1 MSEEKIL
8 SDEELQQQAR
18 AGSREAEEALV
29 VRYGRLVRI
38 CARPCFL
45 AGGDSEDLIQEGMM
59 GLLSAIREYDPHM
72 SASFKTFAELC
83 IKRRIYSAVK
93 GASRKK
99 HQPLNDGLS
108 LEQVLSE
115 ESQSHLAFNE
125 SFRRIPEEQVL
136 ARESESEILAFHGS
150 MFSKLEKE
158 VLGLY
163 LQGLSCQEIAA
174 VTSRPTK
181 SVDNAIQRIRRKLI
195 RAHQSG
201 EISID

>member
-1 MSEEKIL
+1 MSEDKPL
-8 SDEELQQQAR
+8 SDEALQQLAS
-18 AGSREAEEALV
+18 AGNREAEEMLV

-59 GLLSAIREYDPHM
+59 GLLSAIREYDPGM
-72 SASFKTFAELC
+72 SATFKTFAELC

-136 ARESESEILAFHGS
+136 ARESEAEILAFHGS
-150 MFSKLEKE
+150 MFSNLEKE
-158 VLGLY
+158 VLGFY

-174 VTSRPTK
+174 ATSRPTK